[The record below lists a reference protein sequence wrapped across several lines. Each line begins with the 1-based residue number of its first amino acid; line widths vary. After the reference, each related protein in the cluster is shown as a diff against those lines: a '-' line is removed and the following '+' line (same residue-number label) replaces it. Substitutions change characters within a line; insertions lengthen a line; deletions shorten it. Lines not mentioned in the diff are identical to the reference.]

1 MKPLCLSLGAMAL
14 ILAFSLWTGWYVH
27 LQTDGWRELLEQAAA
42 AAEAEDWPAAE
53 ARFTR
58 AREGWEKRQTIFH
71 TVIEHD
77 ELNEAQSLFAA
88 AGEAC
93 AQRDGREFT
102 AQLTLLQVR
111 LGLLAET
118 QAISIKN
125 IF

>member
-42 AAEAEDWPAAE
+42 AA
-53 ARFTR
+53 
-58 AREGWEKRQTIFH
+58 
-71 TVIEHD
+71 
-77 ELNEAQSLFAA
+77 
-88 AGEAC
+88 AC
-93 AQRDGREFT
+93 VQRDGREFT

-125 IF
+125 IL